1 MKYLMVDAGYTFDD
15 STKVI
20 KRQYS
25 ERQSIN
31 SVYMVKEDCTVL
43 FGDQAEPA
51 NAGDIVITFYESNF
65 PKRMI
70 VVKSEDW
77 KNNLDTYNEIEQ
89 KAKEK
94 WAKEKACIDGCEA
107 CDVCETCS
115 PTCDAA

>member
-1 MKYLMVDAGYTFDD
+1 MKYLIVDAGYTFDD

-51 NAGDIVITFYESNF
+51 NAGDIVITFYESKF

-89 KAKEK
+89 KEKEE
-94 WAKEKACIDGCEA
+94 WAKSKNNSC
-107 CDVCETCS
+107 VCECRD
-115 PTCDAA
+115 CDACCPSC

>member
-51 NAGDIVITFYESNF
+51 NAPSN
-65 PKRMI
+65 
-70 VVKSEDW
+70 V
-77 KNNLDTYNEIEQ
+77 NLSRLGINSFEYIE
-89 KAKEK
+89 A
-94 WAKEKACIDGCEA
+94 D
-107 CDVCETCS
+107 
-115 PTCDAA
+115 